1 MCIKKLFCAILGG
14 TSGKEST
21 CQCRRHKG
29 RGSNLWF
36 RKIPWSRKWQPTPVF
51 LLREFQEQR
60 SLVGFSP
67 WDPKESCD
75 MTEHTAHFFSFRYRL
90 PQVYQ

>member
-36 RKIPWSRKWQPTPVF
+36 RKIPWSRKWQPSPVF
-51 LLREFQEQR
+51 LPGTSHKQR
-60 SLVGFSP
+60 SLVGYSSKSC
-67 WDPKESCD
+67 KELD
-75 MTEHTAHFFSFRYRL
+75 MTEQRNTHAHNKSGAI
-90 PQVYQ
+90 